1 MGIAVPT
8 MASSIALMGGASEP
22 LPGQRL
28 PGFAPLREVAGDVL
42 DYASNP

>member
-1 MGIAVPT
+1 
-8 MASSIALMGGASEP
+8 MASSIALMSSAGASET

-28 PGFAPLREVAGDVL
+28 PGFAPLREMAGDVL